1 MDIVQRLRSNFLP
14 STKCAVTGHAF
25 RPIKDTET
33 LDRER
38 REAATEITRL
48 REENKLLREA
58 LGVISQRMEALEDE
72 SFEGLSAETTEHAAG
87 FWRGQKFAAK
97 SLRLHLHDMTR
108 TAPAT
113 TGGE

>member
-1 MDIVQRLRSNFLP
+1 MDQQSLGDLIERLYAWGDSEQTFGHCGKADDFL
-14 STKCAVTGHAF
+14 
-25 RPIKDTET
+25 D
-33 LDRER
+33 
-38 REAATEITRL
+38 AASEITRL

-72 SFEGLSAETTEHAAG
+72 SFEGLSAETTEHAVG